1 MIKVGITGGIGVG
14 KTYICNIL
22 QKMGYSI
29 FSSDQVS
36 KKIVSENTFVRD
48 QIRNFFGEDIIE
60 NEKISRE
67 KLAIQVFSNK
77 EKLKKLNEIVHPFVK
92 KEFDNWMSKRYDEKV
107 VFKEAAII
115 FEANSHKNLDYIVCV
130 TAKLQD
136 RINRVMK
143 RDKVDSYSVKKRISM
158 QMSQIE
164 KERLSD
170 FVIFNS
176 KDDLVLPQ
184 IIKVLEKIFDLK
196 QKNFYQKH
204 HNT

>member
-115 FEANSHKNLDYIVCV
+115 FESNSHKNLDYVVCV

-136 RINRVMK
+136 RINRVMR

-164 KERLSD
+164 KEKLSD

-184 IIKVLEKIFDLK
+184 IIIVLKKIFDL
-196 QKNFYQKH
+196 Q
-204 HNT
+204 

>member
-22 QKMGYSI
+22 KKMGYSI

-67 KLAIQVFSNK
+67 KLAIQVFSNR

-107 VFKEAAII
+107 VFKEAAIL
-115 FEANSHKNLDYIVCV
+115 FEANSNKNLDYVICV
-130 TAKLQD
+130 TAKLQE
-136 RINRVMK
+136 RISRVMQ
-143 RDKVDSYSVKKRISM
+143 RDKIDSESVEKRISM
-158 QMSQIE
+158 QMSQINKE
-164 KERLSD
+164 KLSD
-170 FVIFNS
+170 FIIINS

-184 IIKVLEKIFDLK
+184 INKVMNKIFDL
-196 QKNFYQKH
+196 Q
-204 HNT
+204 

>member
-14 KTYICNIL
+14 KTHICNIL
-22 QKMGYSI
+22 KKMGYSI

-67 KLAIQVFSNK
+67 KLAIQVFSNRK
-77 EKLKKLNEIVHPFVK
+77 KLKKLNEIVHPFVK

-107 VFKEAAII
+107 VFKEAAIL
-115 FEANSHKNLDYIVCV
+115 FEANSLKNLDYVVCV

-136 RINRVMK
+136 RINRVMQ

-164 KERLSD
+164 KEKLSD

-184 IIKVLEKIFDLK
+184 IIKVLKKIFDL
-196 QKNFYQKH
+196 Q
-204 HNT
+204 

>member
-22 QKMGYSI
+22 KKMGYSI

-36 KKIVSENTFVRD
+36 KKIVSENTIVRD
-48 QIRNFFGEDIIE
+48 QIRKVFGEDIIE
-60 NEKISRE
+60 NEKISRK

-136 RINRVMK
+136 RINRVMQ
-143 RDKVDSYSVKKRISM
+143 RDKVDSDSVKKRISM

-164 KERLSD
+164 KEKLSD

-184 IIKVLEKIFDLK
+184 IIKALKNIFDL
-196 QKNFYQKH
+196 Q
-204 HNT
+204 

>member
-14 KTYICNIL
+14 KTFICNIL
-22 QKMGYSI
+22 KKMGYSI

-60 NEKISRE
+60 NEKISRK
-67 KLAIQVFSNK
+67 KLAVQVFSSK

-92 KEFDNWMSKRYDEKV
+92 KEFDNWMSNRDDEKV
-107 VFKEAAII
+107 VFKEAAIL
-115 FEANSHKNLDYIVCV
+115 FEANSYKNLDYVICV
-130 TAKLQD
+130 TAELQD
-136 RINRVMK
+136 RINRVMQ
-143 RDKVDSYSVKKRISM
+143 RDKVDSDSVEKRISM

-164 KERLSD
+164 KEKLSD

-184 IIKVLEKIFDLK
+184 IIKALKKIFDL
-196 QKNFYQKH
+196 
-204 HNT
+204 

>member
-67 KLAIQVFSNK
+67 N
-77 EKLKKLNEIVHPFVK
+77 
-92 KEFDNWMSKRYDEKV
+92 
-107 VFKEAAII
+107 
-115 FEANSHKNLDYIVCV
+115 
-130 TAKLQD
+130 
-136 RINRVMK
+136 
-143 RDKVDSYSVKKRISM
+143 
-158 QMSQIE
+158 
-164 KERLSD
+164 
-170 FVIFNS
+170 
-176 KDDLVLPQ
+176 
-184 IIKVLEKIFDLK
+184 
-196 QKNFYQKH
+196 
-204 HNT
+204 

>member
-22 QKMGYSI
+22 KKMGYSI

-67 KLAIQVFSNK
+67 KLAIQVFSNRK
-77 EKLKKLNEIVHPFVK
+77 KLKKLNEIVHPFVK

-115 FEANSHKNLDYIVCV
+115 FETNSHKNLDYIVCV

-184 IIKVLEKIFDLK
+184 IIKVLKKIFDL
-196 QKNFYQKH
+196 Q
-204 HNT
+204 

>member
-22 QKMGYSI
+22 KKMGYSI
-29 FSSDQVS
+29 FSSDQVA
-36 KKIVSENTFVRD
+36 KKLVSENSCVRG
-48 QIRNFFGEDIIE
+48 QILSFFGEDIIE
-60 NEKISRE
+60 NKNISRE

-164 KERLSD
+164 KEKLSD

-184 IIKVLEKIFDLK
+184 IIKVLKKIFDL
-196 QKNFYQKH
+196 Q
-204 HNT
+204 

>member
-22 QKMGYSI
+22 KKMGYSI

-36 KKIVSENTFVRD
+36 KKLVYENTFVRD
-48 QIRNFFGEDIIE
+48 QIKFFFGEDIIE
-60 NEKISRE
+60 NEKINRK
-67 KLAIQVFSNK
+67 KLATQVFSNK
-77 EKLKKLNEIVHPFVK
+77 KKLKKLNGIIHPFVK
-92 KEFDNWMSKRYDEKV
+92 KEFDKWMSNRYDEKV
-107 VFKEAAII
+107 VFKEAAIL
-115 FEANSHKNLDYIVCV
+115 FEANSHKNLDYVICV

-136 RINRVMK
+136 RVSRVMQ
-143 RDKVDSYSVKKRISM
+143 RDKVDSDSVEKRISM

-164 KERLSD
+164 KEKLSD

-184 IIKVLEKIFDLK
+184 IIKALKNIFDL
-196 QKNFYQKH
+196 Q
-204 HNT
+204 

>member
-77 EKLKKLNEIVHPFVK
+77 EKIKKLNEIVHPFVK
-92 KEFDNWMSKRYDEKV
+92 KEFDNWMSNRYDEKV
-107 VFKEAAII
+107 VFKEAAIL
-115 FEANSHKNLDYIVCV
+115 FEANSHKNLDYVVCV

-136 RINRVMK
+136 RVSRVMQ
-143 RDKVDSYSVKKRISM
+143 RDKVDSDSVKKRISM

-164 KERLSD
+164 KEKLSD

-184 IIKVLEKIFDLK
+184 IIKVLKKIFDL
-196 QKNFYQKH
+196 Q
-204 HNT
+204 

>member
-22 QKMGYSI
+22 KKMGYSI

-36 KKIVSENTFVRD
+36 KKIVSENTIVRD
-48 QIRNFFGEDIIE
+48 QIRKVFGEDIIE
-60 NEKISRE
+60 NEKISRK
-67 KLAIQVFSNK
+67 KLAIQVFSNR

-164 KERLSD
+164 KEKLSD

-184 IIKVLEKIFDLK
+184 IIKALKKIFDL
-196 QKNFYQKH
+196 Q
-204 HNT
+204 

>member
-36 KKIVSENTFVRD
+36 KKIVSENTYVRD
-48 QIRNFFGEDIIE
+48 QIRKFFGEDIIE

-67 KLAIQVFSNK
+67 KLAIQVFSNRK
-77 EKLKKLNEIVHPFVK
+77 KLKKLNEIVHPFVK

-164 KERLSD
+164 KEKLSD

-184 IIKVLEKIFDLK
+184 IIKVLKKIFDLK
-196 QKNFYQKH
+196 
-204 HNT
+204 

>member
-22 QKMGYSI
+22 EKMGYSI

-48 QIRNFFGEDIIE
+48 QIRNFFSEDIIE
-60 NEKISRE
+60 NEKIIRE

-92 KEFDNWMSKRYDEKV
+92 KEFDNWMSNRYDEKV
-107 VFKEAAII
+107 VFKEAAIL
-115 FEANSHKNLDYIVCV
+115 FEANSHKNLDYVVCV
-130 TAKLQD
+130 TAKLRD
-136 RINRVMK
+136 RINRVMQ
-143 RDKVDSYSVKKRISM
+143 RDKVDSDSVEKRISM

-164 KERLSD
+164 KEKLSD

-184 IIKVLEKIFDLK
+184 IIKALKKIFDL
-196 QKNFYQKH
+196 Q
-204 HNT
+204 

>member
-36 KKIVSENTFVRD
+36 KKIVSKNTFVRD

-92 KEFDNWMSKRYDEKV
+92 KEFDKWMSKRYDEKV
-107 VFKEAAII
+107 VFKEAAIL
-115 FEANSHKNLDYIVCV
+115 FEANSHKNLDYVVCV

-164 KERLSD
+164 KEKLSD

-184 IIKVLEKIFDLK
+184 IIKVLKKIFDL
-196 QKNFYQKH
+196 Q
-204 HNT
+204 

>member
-14 KTYICNIL
+14 KTYVCNIL
-22 QKMGYSI
+22 EKMGYSI

-48 QIRNFFGEDIIE
+48 KIRKFFGEDIIE

-67 KLAIQVFSNK
+67 KLAVQVFSNK

-92 KEFDNWMSKRYDEKV
+92 KEFDNWISNRYDEKL
-107 VFKEAAII
+107 VFKEAAIL
-115 FEANSHKNLDYIVCV
+115 FEANSHKNLDYVVCV

-136 RINRVMK
+136 RINRVMQ
-143 RDKVDSYSVKKRISM
+143 RDKVDSDSVEKRISM

-164 KERLSD
+164 KEKLAD
-170 FVIFNS
+170 FIIFNS
-176 KDDLVLPQ
+176 NDDLVLPQ
-184 IIKVLEKIFDLK
+184 IINALKKIFELE
-196 QKNFYQKH
+196 
-204 HNT
+204 

>member
-22 QKMGYSI
+22 KKMGYSI

-67 KLAIQVFSNK
+67 KLAIQVFSNRK
-77 EKLKKLNEIVHPFVK
+77 KLKKLNEIVHPFVK

-107 VFKEAAII
+107 VFKEAAFI

-164 KERLSD
+164 KEKLSD

-184 IIKVLEKIFDLK
+184 IIKVLKKIFDL
-196 QKNFYQKH
+196 Q
-204 HNT
+204 

>member
-29 FSSDQVS
+29 FSSDQIS

-67 KLAIQVFSNK
+67 KLAIQVFSNRK
-77 EKLKKLNEIVHPFVK
+77 KLKKLNEIVHPFVK

-115 FEANSHKNLDYIVCV
+115 FESNSHKNLDYVVCV

-184 IIKVLEKIFDLK
+184 IIKVLKKIFDL
-196 QKNFYQKH
+196 Q
-204 HNT
+204 